1 LGVDLHKAT
10 SNPKETVNTHNVTV
24 PPFESETIYTSTPQ
38 VLLMLYFVGFG
49 LSGVESITLEG
60 LKALK
65 GCKTVYLERYTNPS
79 TPSAEELAE
88 FLGREVVEVSR
99 EFVEDGRRIL
109 REAKEADV
117 ALACSG
123 DPMVAT
129 THQELRVRA
138 VKDGID
144 TRIIHGTSIV
154 GCISGE
160 LGLHQYKFGK
170 TVTVTSSTPAL
181 NTVLETVYWNLL
193 RGLHTLLLLEWSPNY
208 TLTPNEALSKL
219 IDEDEQMKI
228 GILNQNLL
236 TIVAARLC
244 QRNQFI
250 KAGPLKELLGL
261 DYGEPPYS
269 IVIPA
274 DLHFTEAEAL
284 EVLFKCSG
292 CSAFNNTLYAK
303 SKANILVPR
312 YVEKTRK
319 ALVKVKEML
328 DARRLQLNTLD
339 LLENV
344 DCYSNDALRFLN
356 EGKHELAI
364 LSIGYAEGLLD
375 SLRFLGVVEVP
386 W

>member
-1 LGVDLHKAT
+1 LLK
-10 SNPKETVNTHNVTV
+10 
-24 PPFESETIYTSTPQ
+24 TIYTLNPQ
-38 VLLMLYFVGFG
+38 HQTMLYFIGLG

-65 GCKTVYLERYTNPS
+65 SCKTVYLERYTNPS
-79 TPSAEELAE
+79 APSAEELAE
-88 FLGREVVEVSR
+88 FLGREVREVSR

-138 VKDGID
+138 VKEGVQ
-144 TRIIHGTSIV
+144 TKIIHSTSIV
-154 GCISGE
+154 GCIAGE

-170 TVTVTSSTPAL
+170 TVTVTASPPAL
-181 NTVLETVYWNLL
+181 NTVLDTIHWNLL
-193 RGLHTLLLLEWSPNY
+193 RRLHTLLLLEWHPNR
-208 TLTPNEALSKL
+208 TLTPNEALKML
-219 IDEDEQMKI
+219 IDADEEARL

-236 TIVAARLC
+236 VAVAARLF
-244 QRNQFI
+244 QRNQLI
-250 KAGPLKELLGL
+250 KVGQLKDLLHL

-284 EVLFKCSG
+284 ETLFKTECSKTD
-292 CSAFNNTLYAK
+292 NTQYAK
-303 SKANILVPR
+303 TKANVLVPR
-312 YVEKTRK
+312 YVEKTRA
-319 ALVKVKEML
+319 ALKKVREML
-328 DARRLQLNTLD
+328 ATKETRLNTTD

-344 DCYSNDALRFLN
+344 DCYSSDALRFLN
-356 EGKHELAI
+356 EGKTELAI

-375 SLRFLGVVEVP
+375 AIRFLGLVEVP

>member
-1 LGVDLHKAT
+1 
-10 SNPKETVNTHNVTV
+10 
-24 PPFESETIYTSTPQ
+24 
-38 VLLMLYFVGFG
+38 MLYFVGLG
-49 LSGVESITLEG
+49 LTGVESITLEG

-88 FLGREVVEVSR
+88 FLGREVLEVSR

-138 VKDGID
+138 VKEGVA
-144 TRIIHGTSIV
+144 TKIIHGTSIV
-154 GCISGE
+154 GCIAGE

-170 TVTVTSSTPAL
+170 IVTVTASTPTL
-181 NTVLETVYWNLL
+181 NTVLDTLYWNLL
-193 RGLHTLLLLEWSPNY
+193 RGLHTLLLLEWQPNR
-208 TLTPNEALSKL
+208 TLTPNEALKML
-219 IDEDEQMKI
+219 IDADEEMRL
-228 GILNQNLL
+228 GIFNPNLF
-236 TIVAARLC
+236 TIIAARLC
-244 QRNQFI
+244 QRNQLI
-250 KAGPLKELLGL
+250 KAALLKDLLHL

-284 EVLFKCSG
+284 ETLFRSDCSKV
-292 CSAFNNTLYAK
+292 NNTQYAK
-303 SKANILVPR
+303 SKANVLVPR
-312 YVEKTRK
+312 YVEKTRA
-319 ALVKVKEML
+319 ALKKVKEML
-328 DARRLQLNTLD
+328 AAKELKLNTSD

-344 DCYSNDALRFLN
+344 DCYSSDALRFLN
-356 EGKHELAI
+356 EGKTELAI

-375 SLRFLGVVEVP
+375 SLRFLGLVEVP